1 MFSLQLILK
10 FARCLYSFSENDFL
24 LEIGYLWNP
33 EGGCYAGLREH
44 ILEPHGVISMTKK
57 SRCLKIAS
65 LANFQFGDSI
75 LNPLF
80 FLALRVS
87 LTQKKVL

>member
-1 MFSLQLILK
+1 MFID
-10 FARCLYSFSENDFL
+10 SFSENDFL

-80 FLALRVS
+80 FLGTKGVS
-87 LTQKKVL
+87 DPKKKSFKCLTLFTK